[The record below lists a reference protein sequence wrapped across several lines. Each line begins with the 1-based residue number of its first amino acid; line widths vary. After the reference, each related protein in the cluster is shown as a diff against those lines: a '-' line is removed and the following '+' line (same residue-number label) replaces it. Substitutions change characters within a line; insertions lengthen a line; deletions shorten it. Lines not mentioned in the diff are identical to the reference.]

1 MTIEERKIELIR
13 WIADLKDGSMLDR
26 MDELRRVG
34 SETVP
39 EGIMHLL
46 EVSSAADPSK
56 LVEHTTAKDL
66 VGRK

>member
-26 MDELRRVG
+26 MDELRQVSAG
-34 SETVP
+34 TVP

-46 EVSSAADPSK
+46 EASSSADPSTW
-56 LVEHTTAKDL
+56 VDHTTAKDL
-66 VGRK
+66 VRRK